1 MPPSSMHHETI
12 LARLQLL
19 DDKPSTLQEDYVLML
34 IQKLPIPG
42 LFDQSINV

>member
-1 MPPSSMHHETI
+1 MPLSSMHHERI
-12 LARLQLL
+12 LAHLQLL

>member
-1 MPPSSMHHETI
+1 MPLSSMHHETI

-34 IQKLPIPG
+34 YQTLPMPG

>member
-1 MPPSSMHHETI
+1 MPLSSMHHETI

-42 LFDQSINV
+42 LFDQSINI

>member
-1 MPPSSMHHETI
+1 MPLSSMHHETI